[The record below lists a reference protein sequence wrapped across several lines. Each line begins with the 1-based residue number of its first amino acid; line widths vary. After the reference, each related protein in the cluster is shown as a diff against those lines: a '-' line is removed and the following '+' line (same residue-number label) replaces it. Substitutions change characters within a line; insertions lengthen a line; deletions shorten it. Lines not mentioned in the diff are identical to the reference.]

1 MGKGILKASV
11 SVHIGP
17 TGTGRW
23 IGKKSSSAA
32 HCEVKKGHSIMAHL
46 GVYNVRDCKS
56 QDFWLRLK
64 PLKQVR
70 NESSWRFRVNKIV
83 EFHAASSKTFLFVI
97 YTRKY

>member
-11 SVHIGP
+11 SMHIGP
-17 TGTGRW
+17 TETGWW
-23 IGKKSSSAA
+23 IEKKSSSSA
-32 HCEVKKGHSIMAHL
+32 HRALKKGHPIMAHL

-70 NESSWRFRVNKIV
+70 NESSWRFRVNQIV
-83 EFHAASSKTFLFVI
+83 EIYAARFKTSNYDFCKL
-97 YTRKY
+97 